1 MLLSIIAF
9 IVSLPARMKGMKIAK
24 NVILAPGYG
33 IISYRYDNVTLH
45 DNVIIGR
52 NAFIQVFGKGKI
64 DVGAGTTIGK
74 DVTIS
79 SNKNIAIGSNC
90 LIGYRVSILDHDHT
104 TGGLSAGKKITI
116 GNNCSIG
123 AQSFILKGV
132 TLGNGCVVGAG
143 SVVTKSFPAGSVIVG
158 NPAKR
163 IKRSLKKARGL

>member
-9 IVSLPARMKGMKIAK
+9 IVSLPARMKGMKIGK

-33 IISYRYDNVTLH
+33 IISYRYDNVTLN
-45 DNVIIGR
+45 DNVIVGR
-52 NAFIQVFGKGKI
+52 NAFIQPFEKGKI
-64 DVGAGTTIGK
+64 TIEKGTTIGK

-79 SNKNIAIGSNC
+79 SNKNVAIGSNC

-104 TGGLSAGKKITI
+104 THGLSAGKKITI

-132 TLGNGCVVGAG
+132 TLGNECVVGAG
-143 SVVTKSFPAGSVIVG
+143 SIVTKSFPAGSVIVG
-158 NPAKR
+158 NPAKT
-163 IKRSLKKARGL
+163 IKQSSNKVRG